1 MPGVAV
7 VVVVV
12 VAAAAAAAA
21 VWRHDV
27 NDMSTREKRSRGS
40 WEGGAGDTQTH
51 AHTRAHTHTRTHCA
65 RTHNTH
71 SPAFAA
77 HRPEPLAHW
86 VRWSPRRRST
96 MARGVSDHA
105 QMRLGR

>member
-51 AHTRAHTHTRTHCA
+51 TRTRTAHARTTHTHRRLLLIARSRWHTGCA
-65 RTHNTH
+65 GARD
-71 SPAFAA
+71 AD
-77 HRPEPLAHW
+77 L
-86 VRWSPRRRST
+86 RW
-96 MARGVSDHA
+96 
-105 QMRLGR
+105 LGE